1 MTDDGDTFGDWLAAL
16 HASHDR
22 LSEVMGTPSATQV
35 EAPSYATEWT
45 IAQVISHLGSGAE
58 IFSLVLDAGL
68 AGEPA
73 PESEA
78 FQQIWATWDAKSP
91 NDQAVDGLRA
101 DADFLDR
108 LDGLNADQVSDWQM
122 EMFGGE
128 QRLPDLL
135 RFRLGEHAVHTW
147 DVEVAADPAATI
159 AQPSVELL
167 IDNLDQLVA
176 RSGRAPADPLRV
188 HVETVE
194 PIRVFRLHSTS
205 EGVLLEVHGIETPAD
220 DNAALRL
227 PAEAFIRLV
236 YGRLDPLHTP
246 ALEADGV
253 DLDVLRATF
262 PGF

>member
-1 MTDDGDTFGDWLAAL
+1 MTDDGETFGDWLAAL

-22 LSEVMGTPSATQV
+22 LTEVVTPLSATQV
-35 EAPSYATEWT
+35 EAPSYPTEWS
-45 IAQVISHLGSGAE
+45 IAQVLSHLGSGAE
-58 IFSLVLDAGL
+58 IFSLMLEAGL
-68 AGEPA
+68 ANRPA

-78 FQQIWATWDAKSP
+78 FQQIWAAWDAKSAA
-91 NDQAVDGLRA
+91 DQAADGLRA

-108 LDGLNADQVSDWQM
+108 LDGLDADQVRNWQM
-122 EMFGGE
+122 EMFGGD

-147 DVEVAADPAATI
+147 DIEVAGEPAATI

-176 RSGRAPADPLRV
+176 RSGRPPADPLRV
-188 HVETVE
+188 HVETAE

-205 EGVLLEVHGIETPAD
+205 DGVLLEVHGIETPAD

-246 ALEADGV
+246 PLATDGV
-253 DLDVLRATF
+253 DLDGLRATF